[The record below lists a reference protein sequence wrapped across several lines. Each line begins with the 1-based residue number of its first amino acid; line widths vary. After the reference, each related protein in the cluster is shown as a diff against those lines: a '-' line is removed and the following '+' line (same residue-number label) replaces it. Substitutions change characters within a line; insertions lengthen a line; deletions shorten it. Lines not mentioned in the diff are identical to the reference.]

1 MRTDCKISRKSVVCP
16 NASLLGHAKGTA
28 KVGDLVVYK
37 EAYMDDSHSLRA
49 ARMIGT
55 IDYAPPI
62 GDDTKPVKGYLLVL
76 ALSNDCT
83 HCYERWIN
91 PKDVIEVR
99 DNPSAFAAWFFQDRL
114 PDADTAR
121 RLAEYGGLNDRS
133 LREPESMKGAMEWI
147 DRSRKAMQVK
157 AE

>member
-1 MRTDCKISRKSVVCP
+1 MRTDCKISRKSVRCP
-16 NASLLGHAKGTA
+16 NASLLGHAKPVA

-37 EAYMDDSHSLRA
+37 EPYTDGSYSSRA

-55 IDYAPPI
+55 VDYAPPI
-62 GDDTKPVKGYLLVL
+62 GNDTKPVKGYLLVL

-83 HCYERWIN
+83 FCYERWIN

-99 DNPSAFAAWFFQDRL
+99 DNPSAFAAWFFADKL

-121 RLAEYGGLNDRS
+121 RLAEYGGLNDSS
-133 LREPESMKGAMEWI
+133 LRRPESMKGAMEWI
-147 DRSRKAMQVK
+147 DRSRAATRVK
-157 AE
+157 